1 MAGLEHL
8 TSLWQLYLGN
18 EHIEDVTPLAGLT
31 NLRRLNLDGNQIVD
45 VTPLAGLTNLH
56 FLDIENNRI
65 EDLAPLT
72 ANPGLGEDDT
82 VRLKNNPLTDQA
94 LNEQIPTL
102 EARGVTVH
110 Y

>member
-18 EHIEDVTPLAGLT
+18 EHIEDL
-31 NLRRLNLDGNQIVD
+31 
-45 VTPLAGLTNLH
+45 TPLAGLTNLH